1 MALVVV
7 SAWSLLLAVW
17 GHSMVHLNFGTRA
30 LWLANEAV
38 LPFYIMH
45 QTFIIILGFF
55 VFGWAITDPIQY
67 LLITG
72 GTLLLMFVRHFGLIR
87 RYSVLR
93 VLFGLTPLPAA
104 AQKVKPARV

>member
-55 VFGWAITDPIQY
+55 VFG
-67 LLITG
+67 
-72 GTLLLMFVRHFGLIR
+72 
-87 RYSVLR
+87 
-93 VLFGLTPLPAA
+93 
-104 AQKVKPARV
+104 